1 MVHYFL
7 YIINYGISLDESLQ
21 IDNSFM
27 CSTKVSI
34 QIVFYRCRKIQN
46 IKYIPTTRCSILLIH
61 FSESVFRAAILDL

>member
-7 YIINYGISLDESLQ
+7 YIINYGILLDESLQ
-21 IDNSFM
+21 IGNSFM

-46 IKYIPTTRCSILLIH
+46 IKYIPTTCSILAIH

>member
-7 YIINYGISLDESLQ
+7 YIINYGILLDESLQ
-21 IDNSFM
+21 IGNSFM

-46 IKYIPTTRCSILLIH
+46 IKYIPTTCSILSIH

>member
-46 IKYIPTTRCSILLIH
+46 IKYIPTTCSILSIH

>member
-7 YIINYGISLDESLQ
+7 YMINYGISLDESLQ
-21 IDNSFM
+21 IGNSFM

-34 QIVFYRCRKIQN
+34 QIVFYRCKKIQN
-46 IKYIPTTRCSILLIH
+46 IKYIPTTCSILSIH

>member
-21 IDNSFM
+21 IDISFM

-46 IKYIPTTRCSILLIH
+46 IKYIPTTCSILSIH

>member
-21 IDNSFM
+21 IGNSFM

-46 IKYIPTTRCSILLIH
+46 IKYIPTTCSILLIH
-61 FSESVFRAAILDL
+61 FSESVFRAGILDL

>member
-7 YIINYGISLDESLQ
+7 NMINYGILLDESLQ
-21 IDNSFM
+21 IGNSFM

-46 IKYIPTTRCSILLIH
+46 IKYIPTTCSIHLIH